1 MSQKVSPILFNNV
14 VYNNSKWFNKN
25 SNKNKYLLNEDLQIR
40 EIINIVFKHNVNFQF
55 LFVDKIIIYK
65 YFSKFKIFVYFFCNF
80 KYLKKNIIESN
91 NFNNK
96 QYINIIYIY
105 YKYNE
110 ILQQKKI
117 DIIKLLYSLK
127 HKDYNVYV
135 YFKNINTIYNSKKKF
150 LTNRYFLKRNKSL
163 SNKLQKFGKKRNLH
177 LFKVK
182 NYNKNVVMTLNKY
195 TEVKTEKK
203 LKKNK
208 HKNYNKFRRNKK
220 RYKLQHYFYKLK
232 YYKTIHFL
240 LYNLCF
246 NDKFLNK
253 ITVSSLL
260 NVLYFELN
268 YVNNATKNYNFL
280 FYNNFNLM
288 REYLTRYLKNDNC
301 KLKGIRIK
309 VKGRFFLTKRKRVFL
324 FNLGELNLNR
334 IDHNKDYQCLHLI
347 KSTGSSSIKIWV
359 NYK

>member
-135 YFKNINTIYNSKKKF
+135 YFKNINTIF
-150 LTNRYFLKRNKSL
+150 
-163 SNKLQKFGKKRNLH
+163 
-177 LFKVK
+177 
-182 NYNKNVVMTLNKY
+182 
-195 TEVKTEKK
+195 
-203 LKKNK
+203 
-208 HKNYNKFRRNKK
+208 
-220 RYKLQHYFYKLK
+220 
-232 YYKTIHFL
+232 
-240 LYNLCF
+240 
-246 NDKFLNK
+246 
-253 ITVSSLL
+253 
-260 NVLYFELN
+260 
-268 YVNNATKNYNFL
+268 
-280 FYNNFNLM
+280 
-288 REYLTRYLKNDNC
+288 
-301 KLKGIRIK
+301 
-309 VKGRFFLTKRKRVFL
+309 
-324 FNLGELNLNR
+324 
-334 IDHNKDYQCLHLI
+334 
-347 KSTGSSSIKIWV
+347 
-359 NYK
+359 

>member
-40 EIINIVFKHNVNFQF
+40 EIINIIFKHNVNFQF

-80 KYLKKNIIESN
+80 KYLKKNIVESN

-127 HKDYNVYV
+127 HKDYNVYI
-135 YFKNINTIYNSKKKF
+135 YFKNINSIYNSSNKL
-150 LTNRYFLKRNKSL
+150 LTNRYFLKRYKSL
-163 SNKLQKFGKKRNLH
+163 NTRLQKINKIKNLK
-177 LFKVK
+177 LYKIS
-182 NYNKNVVMTLNKY
+182 NYNKNKLFTLY
-195 TEVKTEKK
+195 TFTDTKIEKK
-203 LKKNK
+203 FKRNK
-208 HKNYNKFRRNKK
+208 HKNNMKYKNNKK
-220 RYKLQHYFYKLK
+220 KYKLQYYFYKLK

-246 NDKFLNK
+246 NDKFMNK
-253 ITVSSLL
+253 ITVASLL

-288 REYLTRYLKNDNC
+288 REYLSRYLKNDNC

-309 VKGRFFLTKRKRVFL
+309 VKGRFFLTKRKRVFI

-334 IDHNKDYQCLHLI
+334 IDRNKDYQCLHLI

>member
-1 MSQKVSPILFNNV
+1 MSQKVSPILFNNFI
-14 VYNNSKWFNKN
+14 YNNSKWFNKN

-55 LFVDKIIIYK
+55 LFIDKIIIYK

-91 NFNNK
+91 NFTNK
-96 QYINIIYIY
+96 QYINLIYIY

-110 ILQQKKI
+110 LLQQKKI

-127 HKDYNVYV
+127 HKDYNIFI
-135 YFKNINTIYNSKKKF
+135 YFKNINTIYNSKQKF
-150 LTNRYFLKRNKSL
+150 ITNRYLLKKYKSVY
-163 SNKLQKFGKKRNLH
+163 NKLQKTNKMKNLH
-177 LFKVK
+177 LFKIR
-182 NYNKNVVMTLNKY
+182 NYNKNIIFLNNLNTNNVILKKLRKKKKRKNKY
-195 TEVKTEKK
+195 IRNRKK
-203 LKKNK
+203 
-208 HKNYNKFRRNKK
+208 
-220 RYKLQHYFYKLK
+220 YKLQYYFYKLK
-232 YYKTIHFL
+232 YYKTMHFL

-253 ITVSSLL
+253 MSISSLL
-260 NVLYFELN
+260 NMLYFELN

-324 FNLGELNLNR
+324 FNLGELNLNK
-334 IDHNKDYQCLHLI
+334 IDYNKDYQCLHLI

-359 NYK
+359 TYK